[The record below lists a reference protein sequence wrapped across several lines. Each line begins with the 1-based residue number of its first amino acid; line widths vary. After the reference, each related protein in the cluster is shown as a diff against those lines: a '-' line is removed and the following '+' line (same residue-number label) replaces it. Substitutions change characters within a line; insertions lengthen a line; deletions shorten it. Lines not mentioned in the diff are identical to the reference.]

1 MVETGFMINRLSKI
15 YRSDGTI
22 LAKEMYKCGLVDDN
36 NCIYLDCVYD
46 AISLFS
52 NNYAEVVKDGKIG
65 LINIG
70 GYLVLECKYNA
81 ISEFDENNLAR
92 VSYNGK
98 EGLFS
103 SMGKWL
109 IEPLCPIIFPAYHDK
124 YVVCKNENFSE
135 KDEGRVYRNDYSRYK
150 RGDFYI
156 LRDDD
161 RFNMDNIYRKLDL
174 PEGKYGIIDLYGNTV
189 VDFEY
194 DSIYPFKDGLA
205 LVVKGSLMGAIDE
218 FGSIIVPIIYDK
230 IEDFFE
236 GFAEVKSKDKWGV
249 INTSGEI
256 IIPLEYEKV
265 VFCVPSQI
273 RMQNQNDIYDFNS
286 NGVLISQSKEFIIPR
301 LDMGYDQITWNN
313 CFEKVDLNFADDYS
327 FYHAMELWNKR

>member
-1 MVETGFMINRLSKI
+1 MVETGFMISQLRKI
-15 YRSDGTI
+15 YRNDGTI
-22 LAKEMYKCGLVDDN
+22 LAKEMFKYGLVDEN

-52 NNYAEVVKDGKIG
+52 NNYAEVVKDGKVG
-65 LINIG
+65 LINIDG
-70 GYLVLECKYNA
+70 HIVLECKYNA

-103 SMGKWL
+103 SLGKWL
-109 IEPLCPIIFPAYHDK
+109 IEPVCPIIYPVYHDK
-124 YVVCKNENFSE
+124 YVICKNEQFSE
-135 KDEGRVYRNDYSRYK
+135 RNEGRVYKNDYSKYQ
-150 RGDFYI
+150 RGDFYF
-156 LRDDD
+156 LRDYD
-161 RFNMDNIYRKLDL
+161 RFNKENRYRKLDL
-174 PEGKYGIIDLYGNTV
+174 PEGKYGIIDSDGNV
-189 VDFEY
+189 IVDFEY
-194 DSIYPFKDGLA
+194 DFIFPFEDGLA

-218 FGSIIVPIIYDK
+218 FGTIIVPIIYDQ
-230 IEDFFE
+230 IGDFFK
-236 GFAEVKSKDKWGV
+236 GLAEVKIKEKWGV

-273 RMQNQNDIYDFNS
+273 RMQNKNDIYDFNS
-286 NGVLISQSKEFIIPR
+286 NGVLISQSKEYIIPR
-301 LDMGYDQITWNN
+301 LDIGCEQYTWND

-327 FYHAMELWNKR
+327 FFQAMELWNKR